1 MKLFFK
7 LSSVILIALFLS
19 ACGGSSSAK
28 PKNERP
34 DWIYNH
40 DGGVVGICDTHMKG
54 DAAQEQVAI
63 DRALEKLSKQ
73 QGVEVSST
81 STSTQKESGG
91 HYGSGHSSTAQI
103 KASNKVKATIKDA
116 WRDPKTN
123 RYYVWMVME

>member
-1 MKLFFK
+1 MSMLLKI
-7 LSSVILIALFLS
+7 SSVIFITLLLS
-19 ACGGSSSAK
+19 ACGGSSAK
-28 PKNERP
+28 PKNEKP

-40 DGGVVGICDTHMKG
+40 SGGVVGICDTHMKG

-73 QGVEVSST
+73 QGVEVNSVSI
-81 STSTQKESGG
+81 STQKESGG

-103 KASNKVKATIKDA
+103 KASNKVKATIKET